1 MILVNG
7 VQLAL
12 GHRDSSSP
20 EGIDIL
26 NFLVRHPAL
35 RAASSSYKA
44 LPERTFS
51 LCDKSDFLV
60 TRETKWVYINQ
71 KEYATVD
78 PYMVDVE
85 TGKGSI
91 FPATFHVTTK
101 GPDEYI
107 RSIRERASLR
117 DLNWKNRFLETY
129 DTESDQ
135 FVIAH
140 VSRGKRYLKYIES
153 LRNQSDEE
161 LCNTY
166 FTIPV
171 PASPHN
177 IRLIRS
183 DLEELFQVPDWEKV
197 FPFRRPR
204 IFFRSNN
211 GGWTMRTLEHV
222 QIIKRT
228 AGKR

>member
-1 MILVNG
+1 MWDGVSTFICLKIVEILWKSTKRFNI
-7 VQLAL
+7 QTLY
-12 GHRDSSSP
+12 
-20 EGIDIL
+20 IL
-26 NFLVRHPAL
+26 NDNTIYDREGNAYPLLKGFL
-35 RAASSSYKA
+35 
-44 LPERTFS
+44 
-51 LCDKSDFLV
+51 
-60 TRETKWVYINQ
+60 
-71 KEYATVD
+71 
-78 PYMVDVE
+78 VE

-91 FPATFHVTTK
+91 FPATFHETTK

-140 VSRGKRYLKYIES
+140 VS
-153 LRNQSDEE
+153 
-161 LCNTY
+161 
-166 FTIPV
+166 
-171 PASPHN
+171 
-177 IRLIRS
+177 S

>member
-1 MILVNG
+1 MWDGVSTFICLKIVEILWKSTKRFNI
-7 VQLAL
+7 QTLY
-12 GHRDSSSP
+12 
-20 EGIDIL
+20 IL
-26 NFLVRHPAL
+26 NDNTIYDREGNAYPLLKGFL
-35 RAASSSYKA
+35 
-44 LPERTFS
+44 
-51 LCDKSDFLV
+51 
-60 TRETKWVYINQ
+60 
-71 KEYATVD
+71 
-78 PYMVDVE
+78 VE

-91 FPATFHVTTK
+91 FPATFHETTK

-140 VSRGKRYLKYIES
+140 VSRGNRYLKYIES

-171 PASPHN
+171 PPSPHN